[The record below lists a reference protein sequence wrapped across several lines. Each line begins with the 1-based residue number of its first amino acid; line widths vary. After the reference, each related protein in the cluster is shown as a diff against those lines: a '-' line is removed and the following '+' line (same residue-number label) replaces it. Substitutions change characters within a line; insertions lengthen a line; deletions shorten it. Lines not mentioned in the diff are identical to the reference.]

1 MQTQVAIIGG
11 GPAGLVLGRLLA
23 AEGIST
29 VVIERKDRLFVEQRL
44 RAGLLEP
51 QTVAYLA
58 ELGVD
63 QRLRAEGTA
72 HASMKLRFD
81 RATHPFELERLTGRQ
96 MTTYPQQELVKDL
109 IAARLADGDELQ
121 FEVEDVTLDR
131 LTGARPI
138 VRYRHQGRQ
147 VELACDIIAGCDG
160 FHGPSRQAIPARTLT
175 SYEQSYPFGWLGILA
190 ETPPSDSTGV
200 YCYHER
206 GFALASLRAP
216 NRSRHYLQVALT
228 DRLEDWSDENIW
240 DELELRMAADD
251 NGWKLNRGPVIDKSI
266 TPLRGFVVEPMQ
278 YGRLFL
284 AGDSAHI
291 VPPTG
296 AKGLNLAVA
305 DAWTLGE
312 AISTWYRTGRTALLD
327 SYSATCLRRAWRRL
341 DFSLQMTELLHVVP
355 SDAPPL
361 RHRLQLARLDYLVN
375 SEAAST
381 SLAENYVGFDF
392 ARQPAG
398 LRDGANSA

>member
-1 MQTQVAIIGG
+1 MRTQVVIIGA
-11 GPAGLVLGRLLA
+11 GPAGLVLGKLLA
-23 AEGIST
+23 GEGISA
-29 VVIERKDRLFVEQRL
+29 VVIERRDRSFVEQRL

-51 QTVAYLA
+51 QTVAYLS

-63 QRLRAEGTA
+63 GRLRTEGVA
-72 HASMKLRFD
+72 HGSMKLRFD
-81 RATHPFELERLTGRQ
+81 RATHPLEVERLTGKR

-109 IAARLADGDELQ
+109 IAARLADGDELR
-121 FEVEDVTLDR
+121 FEVEDVALAGLSSAEPT
-131 LTGARPI
+131 
-138 VRYRHQGRQ
+138 VRYRHHGRQ
-147 VELACDIIAGCDG
+147 IEISCDIVAGCDG
-160 FHGPSRQAIPARTLT
+160 FHGPSRQAIPREERTG
-175 SYEQSYPFGWLGILA
+175 YEQSYSFGWLGILA
-190 ETPPSDSTGV
+190 EAPPSDSTGV

-206 GFALASLRAP
+206 GFALASLRGP
-216 NRSRHYLQVALT
+216 NRSRHYLQVDLA
-228 DRLEDWSDENIW
+228 DHLEDWTDERIW

-251 NGWKLNRGPVIDKSI
+251 DGWKLNRGPIVDKSI
-266 TPLRGFVVEPMQ
+266 TPLRGFVTEPMR

-312 AISTWYRTGRTALLD
+312 AIFTWYKSGRTDLLD
-327 SYSATCLRRAWRRL
+327 SYSNTCLRRAWRRV
-341 DFSLQMTELLHVVP
+341 DFSVQMTELLHVIP
-355 SDAPPL
+355 SAAPAL
-361 RHRLQLARLDYLVN
+361 QHRLHLSKLDYLVN

-392 ARQPAG
+392 WP
-398 LRDGANSA
+398 SSSPSVV